1 MRPHTTN
8 KLHFNFGFLLSA
20 NPGESRRVEMD
31 YPAVRLEE
39 LHLEPLTGYFKAS
52 RTARGIFLR
61 GKLISFA
68 EAECARCNTHFLHP
82 IELYLDDH
90 YYLPEVAPLGEYVID
105 ETGRLDLGP
114 LVRELAI
121 TAVPM
126 QPICK
131 TDCQGLCIECGTNL
145 NETNCDCVDDDLDPR
160 FAILQKLLDSN
171 QINNP

>member
-8 KLHFNFGFLLSA
+8 KLHFNFGFLLAA
-20 NPGESRRVEMD
+20 NPGDSRRVEMD

-52 RTARGIFLR
+52 RTASGIYLR

-68 EAECARCNTHFLHP
+68 EAECARCNAVFRHP
-82 IELYLDDH
+82 IEIHLDDH
-90 YYLPEVAPLGEYVID
+90 YYLPEVAPPGEYIID
-105 ETGRLDLGP
+105 ETGKLDLGP
-114 LVRELAI
+114 LVREIAI

-131 TDCQGLCIECGTNL
+131 AACQGLCVECGANL
-145 NETNCDCVDDDLDPR
+145 NEEDCGCEEDDIDPR
-160 FAILQKLLDSN
+160 FAILQQLLDGK
-171 QINNP
+171 Q